1 MLVTTTF
8 NIDGYPVKK
17 YFGIV
22 HGEVILGAN
31 FWRDWMAGLTNFL
44 GGRSGAYEK
53 SLASQRKRP
62 KRARTRS
69 PKTRSKRSP
78 WHPIPLF
85 KYRFWEVRYAYGDS
99 DWDCCGCV
107 NQNQLTNKEYK
118 LIVKTIF

>member
-53 SLASQRKRP
+53 SLAE
-62 KRARTRS
+62 ARENALRE
-69 PKTRSKRSP
+69 
-78 WHPIPLF
+78 L
-85 KYRFWEVRYAYGDS
+85 EQEA
-99 DWDCCGCV
+99 
-107 NQNQLTNKEYK
+107 QK
-118 LIVKTIF
+118 LGANVVLGTQFHYSSIGFGKSAMLMVTATGTAVVV